1 MGRSIRGLENPIK
14 KIDPVLFCAVAV
26 LSFISILTVFGS
38 VDNFGKSK
46 LVMQVAM
53 TLVGIAFTVIIANVD
68 YRFLIDK
75 AYVVMLGASILL
87 MILTLAFGSSGVN
100 METANKSWL
109 NIPIINIAV
118 QPSEFIKITFLCSFA
133 KHIDLVMDRINK
145 PLVLL
150 GLAAHAAVI
159 VGLILISGD
168 LGVALVYIGIVL
180 LMLFCAGVSV
190 WYFVVGVAAIVIA
203 FPFLWDLLRPYQQS
217 RIIYGFQPEL
227 DPLGYGM
234 QPLMSREAI
243 SQGGFFGKG
252 LFEGGIY
259 ESLTASHTDFIFA
272 TVCEK
277 FGFVGGFFTVAA
289 LVTLVVRCIYLGF
302 KCRDNVGKLICIG
315 VAGIIMIQTAEN
327 LWMCLGLVPVVGI
340 TLPFVSCGGSSLLA
354 TYMLVALAHSVI
366 ARERKFKLSSV

>member
-1 MGRSIRGLENPIK
+1 
-14 KIDPVLFCAVAV
+14 
-26 LSFISILTVFGS
+26 
-38 VDNFGKSK
+38 
-46 LVMQVAM
+46 
-53 TLVGIAFTVIIANVD
+53 
-68 YRFLIDK
+68 
-75 AYVVMLGASILL
+75 
-87 MILTLAFGSSGVN
+87 
-100 METANKSWL
+100 
-109 NIPIINIAV
+109 
-118 QPSEFIKITFLCSFA
+118 
-133 KHIDLVMDRINK
+133 MDRINK

-159 VGLILISGD
+159 VGLIFISGD

-190 WYFVVGVAAIVIA
+190 WYFVAGIAAIVIA

-234 QPLMSREAI
+234 QPLMSRDAI

-277 FGFVGGFFTVAA
+277 FGFVGGFFTIAA
-289 LVTLVVRCIYLGF
+289 LIVLVVRCIYLGF

>member
-1 MGRSIRGLENPIK
+1 MRRSLKGIENPIK
-14 KIDPVLFCAVAV
+14 KIDPILFCAVAV
-26 LSFISILTVFGS
+26 LSVISILTVFGS

-53 TLVGIAFTVIIANVD
+53 TVVGVAFTLVIASLD

-75 AYVVMLGASILL
+75 AYLLMLGASVLL
-87 MILTLAFGSSGVN
+87 MLLTLAFGSSGVN
-100 METANKSWL
+100 METANRSWL

-150 GLAAHAAVI
+150 GLAVHAAII
-159 VGLILISGD
+159 VGLILLTGD

-180 LMLFCAGVSV
+180 LMLFCSGVST
-190 WYFVVGVAAIVIA
+190 WYFVGGIALIVVA

-277 FGFVGGFFTVAA
+277 FGFVGGFITVAA

-302 KCRDNVGKLICIG
+302 RCRDNVGKLICIG

-327 LWMCLGLVPVVGI
+327 LWMCLGLVPVIGI

-366 ARERKFKLSSV
+366 ARERRFKLSSV

>member
-1 MGRSIRGLENPIK
+1 MGRSLRGFENPIK

-53 TLVGIAFTVIIANVD
+53 TLAGMVFTVIIANVD
-68 YRFLIDK
+68 YRFFIEKTYLF
-75 AYVVMLGASILL
+75 MLGASVLL

-100 METANKSWL
+100 METANRSWL
-109 NIPIINIAV
+109 NVPIINIAV

-150 GLAAHAAVI
+150 GLAAHAAII
-159 VGLILISGD
+159 VGLILLTGD
-168 LGVALVYIGIVL
+168 LGVALVYMGIVL
-180 LMLFCAGVSV
+180 LMLFCAGVSA
-190 WYFVVGVAAIVIA
+190 WYFVVGIAVIVIA

-277 FGFVGGFFTVAA
+277 LGFVGGFLTVAA
-289 LVTLVVRCIYLGF
+289 LVTLVIRCIYLGF
-302 KCRDNVGKLICIG
+302 RCRDNVGKLICIG

-327 LWMCLGLVPVVGI
+327 LWMCLGLVPVIGI